1 MGDREQFWQTH
12 VDACRVG
19 RETQK
24 AYCERHGIGPK
35 TFRKWR
41 ARLAGAAHVIAADG
55 KPHGDEAKGGA
66 KELFSPSFGDP
77 SDRTQVMD
85 LLTNPRCRRTWT
97 LEQRQQIV
105 IDALRSG
112 MSIERFA
119 RMSGLTPSV
128 VYRWRDELAVR
139 VRHGHDLMQL
149 DPLQHSA
156 ATLTSASVHV
166 APAPLEPV
174 ARIASNT
181 SDAPARDTVEVTL
194 TNGRRVRLHAQ
205 MDAKALHN
213 LLAVLECG
221 AWSPFQRACA
231 STWHWVRRIC
241 VAALMAWHCWC
252 RRR

>member
-12 VDACRVG
+12 VDACRASG
-19 RETQK
+19 DTQK
-24 AYCERHGIGPK
+24 TYCERHGITPK
-35 TFRKWR
+35 TLRVWQ
-41 ARLAGAAHVIAADG
+41 AWLAGAAAHVTATDG
-55 KPHGDEAKGGA
+55 EPHGGEAREGV
-66 KELFSPSFGDP
+66 KEIFSPFSGVP
-77 SDRTQVMD
+77 SDRAQAMD
-85 LLTNPRCRRTWT
+85 LFTNPRVRRTWT

-139 VRHGHDLMQL
+139 VRHGHDLLQL

-156 ATLTSASVHV
+156 ATPTFASVHM
-166 APAPLEPV
+166 APAPSEP
-174 ARIASNT
+174 APRISSNAL
-181 SDAPARDTVEVTL
+181 DAPARDTVEVTL

-221 AWSPFQRACA
+221 A
-231 STWHWVRRIC
+231 
-241 VAALMAWHCWC
+241 
-252 RRR
+252 